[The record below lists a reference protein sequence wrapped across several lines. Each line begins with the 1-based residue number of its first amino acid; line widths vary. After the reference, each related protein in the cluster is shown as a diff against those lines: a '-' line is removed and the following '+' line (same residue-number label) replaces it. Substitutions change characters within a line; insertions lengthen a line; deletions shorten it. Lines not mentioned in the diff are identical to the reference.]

1 MTAPPHALP
10 LRPILAQV
18 SRSFYVSLWLLPPET
33 RHTVALAYLLAR
45 AADTVADTRVV
56 PRAERLRLLEEVAAA
71 VRGERDPAPLAR
83 ELEQAVA
90 AGVPGEGGA
99 TEAERALLAELPGC
113 LRALE
118 AAPPLERDLVRRVL
132 ETITRGMW
140 LDLTR
145 FPGEDAGALAAL
157 DAREALFDYCYRVA
171 GCVGEFWS
179 DLHAARLPALR
190 RVEPAAW
197 SALGRRFGRALQ
209 LTNVLRD
216 VARDLRHGR
225 CYLPAAEL
233 AALGL
238 APADLLDPA
247 AWPRLRP
254 LYLSLVAQAVDD
266 ARAGLAH
273 CLAAPPRLVRLRLA
287 GLLPL
292 LLALETL
299 GLVARGNPLDPGAR
313 LKVPRRAVWGTLLR
327 ARLAV
332 REDRALV
339 ALFERV
345 LRRTGLPR
353 GGLPSSEPGS
363 GGARPA
369 LQER

>member
-1 MTAPPHALP
+1 MTRTGAELP

-18 SRSFYVSLWLLPPET
+18 SRSFYVSLWLLPAET
-33 RHTVALAYLLAR
+33 RYTVALAYLLAR

-56 PRAERLRLLEEVAAA
+56 PRVERLRLLGAVAEA
-71 VRGERDPAPLAR
+71 VAGARDAGPLAR
-83 ELEQAVA
+83 ELEVA
-90 AGVPGEGGA
+90 IAGRDEGA
-99 TEAERALLAELPGC
+99 TPAERALLRELPVC
-113 LRALE
+113 LQALE
-118 AAPPLERDLVRRVL
+118 RLPALEQRLVRRVL
-132 ETITRGMW
+132 DTITRGMV
-140 LDLTR
+140 LDLAR
-145 FPGEDAGALAAL
+145 FPGEDAAAL
-157 DAREALFDYCYRVA
+157 TALDTRDELFDYCYHVA

-179 DLHAARLPALR
+179 ELHAARLPALR

-197 SALGRRFGRALQ
+197 SALGRRFGRTLQ

-225 CYLPAAEL
+225 CYVPREALTAA
-233 AALGL
+233 GL

-254 LYLSLVAQAVDD
+254 VYGALLAQATDD
-266 ARAGLAH
+266 ARAGLRH
-273 CLAAPPRLVRLRLA
+273 CLGAPPRVLRLRLA

-313 LKVPRRAVWGTLLR
+313 LKVPRRAVWGTLAA
-327 ARLAV
+327 ARLAA
-332 REDRALV
+332 REDREVV

-345 LRRTGLPR
+345 ARRAGL
-353 GGLPSSEPGS
+353 S
-363 GGARPA
+363 
-369 LQER
+369 